1 MRQNALKQL
10 FFKELQPLLVDLFI
24 FTALIN
30 FLLLVPT
37 IYMLQVYDRVMTSY
51 SIETLVVLSLLTVG
65 LYILQVVLELMRS
78 KMLIRVSNSIDYN
91 NSTYIFSS
99 AIAGLKQ
106 MGPSYS
112 VGQVLNDFT
121 SLRQFFTGSGLLI
134 FLDAPWAIIFFILM
148 FLFHPVI
155 GTLGVVGGVLILLM
169 TLLNEKFTKEKFQDA
184 NQQAA
189 LAMQV
194 ASAQSRNV
202 EVIEAMGMLQSIVAK
217 WKVHQNAL
225 IRLQTSGSD
234 THASLSMVIKFI
246 RLTMQSLVL
255 GVGAY
260 LAMNNEISGGMLI
273 GGALLMGKALS
284 PIEQLVG
291 NWKTF
296 IQARSAWARIN
307 ELLEKIPV
315 PEAKLKLPKP
325 KGYIDVRQVAITPP
339 HSKTVVASQLNFKLE
354 PGHILGVLGPSG
366 SGKSSLSKALVG
378 VWPCQE
384 GSIRIDGAE
393 IDQYDRG
400 ELGHSIGY
408 LPQEINLFDGTI
420 AENIAR
426 MAQPDDAL
434 VIEAAQR
441 VSIHDMILQLPEGY
455 QTKIGMDGIQLS
467 GGQKQ
472 RLALARA
479 IYGNPSLIVLD
490 EPNSNLDEAGDS
502 ALEKALMYLKSVGS
516 TVVVVTHRKEIL
528 YRCDFL
534 LVLANAKQITFGTNS
549 EVANFLQKLRTNSL
563 AA

>member
-1 MRQNALKQL
+1 M
-10 FFKELQPLLVDLFI
+10 
-24 FTALIN
+24 
-30 FLLLVPT
+30 
-37 IYMLQVYDRVMTSY
+37 
-51 SIETLVVLSLLTVG
+51 
-65 LYILQVVLELMRS
+65 
-78 KMLIRVSNSIDYN
+78 
-91 NSTYIFSS
+91 
-99 AIAGLKQ
+99 
-106 MGPSYS
+106 
-112 VGQVLNDFT
+112 
-121 SLRQFFTGSGLLI
+121 
-134 FLDAPWAIIFFILM
+134 
-148 FLFHPVI
+148 
-155 GTLGVVGGVLILLM
+155 
-169 TLLNEKFTKEKFQDA
+169 
-184 NQQAA
+184 
-189 LAMQV
+189 
-194 ASAQSRNV
+194 
-202 EVIEAMGMLQSIVAK
+202 
-217 WKVHQNAL
+217 
-225 IRLQTSGSD
+225 
-234 THASLSMVIKFI
+234 
-246 RLTMQSLVL
+246 
-255 GVGAY
+255 
-260 LAMNNEISGGMLI
+260 
-273 GGALLMGKALS
+273 
-284 PIEQLVG
+284 
-291 NWKTF
+291 
-296 IQARSAWARIN
+296 RIN
-307 ELLEKIPV
+307 DLLEKTPV
-315 PEAKLKLPKP
+315 TSVKLKLPKP

-339 HSKTVVASQLNFKLE
+339 HSKTVVASHLNFKLE

-426 MAQPDDAL
+426 MAQPDDAQ

-455 QTKIGMDGIQLS
+455 QTKIGMEGIQLS

-502 ALEKALMYLKSVGS
+502 ALEKTLMHLKSVGS

-563 AA
+563 TT